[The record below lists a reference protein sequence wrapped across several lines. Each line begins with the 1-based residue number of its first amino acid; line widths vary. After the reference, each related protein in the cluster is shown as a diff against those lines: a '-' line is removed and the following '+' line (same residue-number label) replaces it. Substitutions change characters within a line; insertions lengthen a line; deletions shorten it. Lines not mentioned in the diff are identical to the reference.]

1 MEKKALTKE
10 ELIARLKEIAADSI
24 KRDKMFMG
32 AMCYSPAMPPIQYA
46 NCEMCGADIT
56 YCDWHSEGAS
66 IVNTVKDIAALGY
79 DAKVEI
85 CCEECALRLTK
96 ELNLR
101 DKSILGSDGDY
112 LLYPINYLFSFKP
125 KDGEQYHLCIA
136 NDEDQYNSL
145 YSLLTKKATYKDYRD
160 AEHYIADEKDTLEY
174 MTGINFDEQD

>member
-10 ELIARLKEIAADSI
+10 ELIARLKEIAADSVDRNEI
-24 KRDKMFMG
+24 FMV
-32 AMCYSPAMPPIQYA
+32 AMCYDTVAPPIVHA
-46 NCEMCGADIT
+46 KCEICGADIT
-56 YCDWHSEGAS
+56 YRDWYSKEAS

-85 CCEECALRLTK
+85 CCEECALRLAK

-112 LLYPINYLFSFKP
+112 LLNPINYLFSFKP

-145 YSLLTKKATYKDYRD
+145 YSLLTKKATYKDYRN